1 MVGYHRGSGSGR
13 RTEGEAGA
21 CDHKKVVGIGPAA
34 CEGPPANGSL
44 WDLTILIASLADRM
58 ASRRVQ
64 AAPDIWDV
72 SFIVSSLI
80 YAVFGG

>member
-1 MVGYHRGSGSGR
+1 M
-13 RTEGEAGA
+13 
-21 CDHKKVVGIGPAA
+21 VGIGPAA

-44 WDLTILIASLADRM
+44 LDLTILIASLADRI

-72 SFIVSSLI
+72 SFIMPFSMDSVRRCLNALEIIIEIIIS
-80 YAVFGG
+80 